1 MFAANVIGFSRAT
14 ASMRCAEEA
23 MTIPRWAPRPE
34 VTKREAF
41 LLKRLERTKKLFRFL
56 REHRLELFDDAFQ
69 DELAT
74 MYRDTEE
81 GKEAVPPAQL
91 AMAILLQA
99 YTGSSDA
106 EAIENTV
113 VDARW
118 RMVLG
123 VLGPDE
129 EDPPFSQGTLQR
141 FRRRMIEHDMDR
153 RLLERTVELA
163 KSTKGFDYKKLPKD
177 VRLAVDSRPLI
188 GAGRVEDTIN
198 LLGHAA
204 RNLLRCAAAITSIEP
219 EELAHTVD
227 APALV
232 ASSIKRGLD
241 IDWNDPEQKV
251 GAIKT
256 LASQIDRLESWVHAK
271 LADAVQRP
279 PLSEQLATLA
289 QLRDQDLEPDP
300 EGGPRVRDGVAP
312 DRRISI
318 TDPDMRHGRKSKS
331 QTIKGYKTHL
341 AADLDSDL
349 VVACAVTPANKPEA
363 DALPAILH
371 DLAQHRDR
379 NTIGSLHIDRGYL
392 ASEAVR
398 ALSNAGVPIVSK
410 PWHVNTGPLYSKSD
424 FRIDL
429 GRRTITCPAGHTEKI
444 KLDTTMHFPA
454 AKCDGCPQRSRCT
467 SAAPGRGREVTI
479 APDELLQKKL
489 RSAISTSSGREALRD
504 RAGIEHRLA
513 HHSSKQGSRARYRGT
528 RNNIFDSRRHAA
540 TIYLVQLQLAEAA

>member
-1 MFAANVIGFSRAT
+1 VDVIGLPRAT
-14 ASMRCAEEA
+14 AYTRSAEDA
-23 MTIPRWAPRPE
+23 MTIARWAPPTE
-34 VTKREAF
+34 VTRREAF

-81 GKEAVPPAQL
+81 GKDAVPPAQL

-141 FRRRMIEHDMDR
+141 FRQRMIAHDMDR

-177 VRLAVDSRPLI
+177 VRLAVDSRPLA
-188 GAGRVEDTIN
+188 GAGRVEDTFN

-204 RNLLRCAAAITSIEP
+204 RNLLRCAAAIASMEP
-219 EELAHTVD
+219 DELADAVD

-241 IDWNDPEQKV
+241 IDWNDPDQKAD
-251 GAIKT
+251 AIKK
-256 LASQIDRLESWVHAK
+256 LASQIDRLEAWVREK
-271 LADAVQRP
+271 LADAAERP
-279 PLSEQLATLA
+279 PLSQQLATLA
-289 QLRDQDLEPDP
+289 QLREQDLEPDP
-300 EGGPRVRDGVAP
+300 EGGGPRVRDGVAP

-341 AADLDSDL
+341 GADLDTNL

-392 ASEAVR
+392 ASDAVR
-398 ALSNAGVPIVSK
+398 GLSNAGVPILSK
-410 PWHVNTGPLYSKSD
+410 PWRGRTGPLYSKSD
-424 FRIDL
+424 FKLDL
-429 GRRTITCPAGHTEKI
+429 GRRTISCPAGHTEKI
-444 KLDTTMHFPA
+444 QLGTTVHFPA
-454 AKCDGCPQRSRCT
+454 AKCDECPVRSKCT
-467 SAAPGRGREVTI
+467 DAVPGRGRGVTI

-489 RSAISTSSGREALRD
+489 RSAIGTRSGREALRD
-504 RAGIEHRLA
+504 RVSIEHRLA
-513 HHSSKQGSRARYRGT
+513 HHASKQGPRARYLGT
-528 RNNIFDSRRHAA
+528 RNNTFDSRRHAA
-540 TIYLVQLQLAEAA
+540 NLNLEQLQLAEAA

>member
-1 MFAANVIGFSRAT
+1 
-14 ASMRCAEEA
+14 
-23 MTIPRWAPRPE
+23 MTVPRWTPPNE
-34 VTKREAF
+34 VTRREAF

-56 REHRLELFDDAFQ
+56 REQRLQLFDDAFQ

-99 YTGSSDA
+99 YTSSSDA

-141 FRRRMIEHDMDR
+141 FRQRMIAHDMDR

-163 KSTKGFDYKKLPKD
+163 KKTKGFDYKKLPKD
-177 VRLAVDSRPLI
+177 VRLAVDSRPLA
-188 GAGRVEDTIN
+188 GAGRVEDTFN

-204 RNLLRCAAAITSIEP
+204 RKLLRCAAAIAAIEP
-219 EELAHTVD
+219 ADLATTLD
-227 APALV
+227 TPALV

-241 IDWNDPEQKV
+241 IDWNDPEQKAD
-251 GAIKT
+251 AIKK
-256 LASQIDRLESWVHAK
+256 LIAQIDRLETWVRERLPGA
-271 LADAVQRP
+271 AERP

-289 QLRDQDLEPDP
+289 QLREQDLEPDP
-300 EGGPRVRDGVAP
+300 EGGGPRVRDGVAP

-318 TDPDMRHGRKSKS
+318 TDPDMRHGRKSRS
-331 QTIKGYKTHL
+331 QTIKGYKSHL
-341 AADLDSDL
+341 AVDLDSHL
-349 VVACAVTPANKPEA
+349 VLGCVVTPANQPEA
-363 DALPAILH
+363 DALPAVLH

-379 NTIGSLHIDRGYL
+379 NTLGSLHIDRGYL
-392 ASEAVR
+392 ASDAVR
-398 ALSNAGVPIVSK
+398 ELASAGVPIMSK
-410 PWHVNTGPLYSKSD
+410 PWRGQVGPLFGKSD
-424 FRIDL
+424 FKLHL
-429 GRRTITCPAGHTEKI
+429 GRRTVTCPTGHVQKI
-444 KLDTTMHFPA
+444 KLGTTVHFPA
-454 AKCDGCPQRSRCT
+454 ATCGACPMRARCT
-467 SAAPGRGREVTI
+467 EAAPGRGRSVTI

-489 RSAISTSSGREALRD
+489 RSAIATPSGREALRD
-504 RAGIEHRLA
+504 RVGIEHRLA
-513 HHSSKQGSRARYRGT
+513 HHARKQGPGARYRGVRSNT
-528 RNNIFDSRRHAA
+528 FDSRRHAA
-540 TIYLVQLQLAEAA
+540 NLNLEQLQLAQAA